1 VAGSGDR
8 PRIGLAL
15 GGGSA
20 RGLAHVGVLSVLLH
34 EGIPIDC
41 VAGTSAGSVVGAA
54 LCAGLD
60 VQQMLD
66 LARQIRW
73 GRIASLTLSR
83 DGLVSFDK
91 LERWLVELL
100 GDLQFSDLHIPFAAV
115 ATDLESGEPVVLTSG
130 RVAPAVRASS
140 SMPGI
145 VTPLRLDGQR
155 LVDGSVAANVPVA
168 AVRQLGAD
176 YIIGVDIGVPQ
187 RHRYLGPL
195 GIAIHSI
202 ELLFQHSGGGPCAAD
217 CLIVPDLRD
226 YGYVRFPKVD
236 EIVARGAEA
245 AQAQLPAL
253 RERVTGH
260 RDRPL

>member
-1 VAGSGDR
+1 VAESSGR

-15 GGGSA
+15 GGGAA
-20 RGLAHVGVLSVLLH
+20 RGLAHVGVVSVLLH

-54 LCAGLD
+54 FCAGLS
-60 VQQMLD
+60 VPQMLD
-66 LARQIRW
+66 LARQMRW
-73 GRIASLTLSR
+73 RRIASLTLSR
-83 DGLVSFDK
+83 DGLFSFAK
-91 LERWLVELL
+91 LERWLVEVL
-100 GDLQFSDLHIPFAAV
+100 GDLQFSDLGTPFAAV
-115 ATDLESGEPVVLTSG
+115 ATDLDSGAPVVLTAG

-145 VTPLRLDGQR
+145 VPPLRLDGRR

-195 GIAIHSI
+195 GVAIRSI
-202 ELLFQHSGGGPCAAD
+202 ELLFQHSGGGPDAAD
-217 CLIVPDLRD
+217 CLIVPDLTD
-226 YGYVRFPKVD
+226 YGYVRFPKAA
-236 EIVARGAEA
+236 EIVARGAQA
-245 AQAQLPAL
+245 ARARLPAL
-253 RERVTGH
+253 REWVTAST
-260 RDRPL
+260 D